1 MKSKKT
7 LFLLM
12 AVLVLFSLPVPA
24 FAAELGNSRTTM
36 IYAECSRL
44 PVIQVIVP
52 SSMDVMINPYQIPIT
67 IKNEAIGD
75 QIVSD
80 PVALENK
87 SEVALKVSISMT
99 TVIREGS
106 DMRLASESTV
116 GQELTSKQAFIYFE
130 IQPTS
135 DPDQVSWAE
144 KYEEE
149 KHIMV
154 RTGTKTRKDMVILGA
169 VDQPLSYGAFRLTGD
184 CVEYPRSAWTE
195 ADGIDVAIAFTFKA
209 TIEAP

>member
-1 MKSKKT
+1 MKNKKT

-12 AVLVLFSLPVPA
+12 AFLALFSLSVPA
-24 FAAELGNSRTTM
+24 FAAELGNKRATV

-52 SSMDVMINPYQIPIT
+52 SSMDVMINPYQIPIV
-67 IKNEAIGD
+67 IKNEAVGD

-87 SEVALKVSISMT
+87 SEVALKVSVSMT
-99 TVIREGS
+99 TAIREGS
-106 DMRLASESTV
+106 DMRLASESTA

-144 KYEEE
+144 KYDEE

-154 RTGTKTRKDMVILGA
+154 RTGTKVRKDMVTLGA
-169 VDQPLSYGAFRLTGD
+169 AGQPLSYGAFHLAGD
-184 CVEYPRSAWTE
+184 CVEYPRSVWTE

-209 TIEAP
+209 TIQGP